1 MAGRLFVVATPI
13 GNLADLSARA
23 ETILRTVPTVACED
37 TRRSGPLLAHIG
49 AAPRSVL
56 ALHDHNEAEA
66 SAAVLARLREGEDVA
81 VVCDAGTPL
90 VADPGFPLLRSAW
103 DAGIAVIPIPGPSA
117 VTAAVAVSPIP
128 VDRFRF
134 EGFLPARPAQRRKA
148 LGNLLA
154 SEVAVVFF
162 EAPHRLRHTL
172 TDLAAL
178 GGRGRPLLVCRELTK
193 TYETVA
199 FATVGE
205 HLEALPSPP
214 RGEFVCI
221 LAAATTD
228 TGGDAETDGT
238 EVLQTLCAEL
248 PPAQAARLA
257 SRITGQPRDE
267 LYALAVSMRRQQE

>member
-23 ETILRTVPTVACED
+23 ATVLRTVPVVACED
-37 TRRSGPLLAHIG
+37 TRRSGALLAHVG
-49 AAPRSVL
+49 ATPRLVL
-56 ALHDHNEAEA
+56 ALHDHNEAAA
-66 SAAVLARLREGEDVA
+66 SAAVLARLREDEDVA
-81 VVCDAGTPL
+81 LVSDAGTPL

-103 DAGIAVIPIPGPSA
+103 GAGIDVVPIPGPSA

-134 EGFLPARPAQRRKA
+134 EGFLPARPAQRRKTLRRL
-148 LGNLLA
+148 LG

-162 EAPHRLRHTL
+162 ETPHRLRQTL
-172 TDLAAL
+172 ADLVAL
-178 GGRGRPLLVCRELTK
+178 GARVRPLLVCRELTK

-199 FATVGE
+199 LATVGE
-205 HLEALPSPP
+205 HLEALPVPP

-221 LAAATTD
+221 LGAAESGPD
-228 TGGDAETDGT
+228 GGEEADGGA
-238 EVLQTLCAEL
+238 VLRALGAEL

-257 SRITGQPRDE
+257 ARITGQPRDQ